1 MTLADKVLRYFKKK
15 NDGNEKTEIVIYDS
29 LKDDNYYQSFYPI
42 VLENNF
48 KGSIVCLGDIHI
60 KKNASFSGDLICRT
74 CKIEGSFNGSLLATE
89 FTGVCKTAS
98 LDARIVTGSI
108 FIESNAAVKGIF
120 NITKE
125 ITNPEA
131 MRKLEVNYR
140 LSLPQNDDEQ
150 NVNTN
155 KVTTIVLRGKGSKTA
170 PAASVPTPVV
180 VPEIRKQDVHVNT
193 LIHPGETKMNRSE
206 EAATNPNTGWW

>member
-1 MTLADKVLRYFKKK
+1 MTLVDKVLRYFKKK
-15 NDGNEKTEIVIYDS
+15 NDGDETEIVIYDS

-108 FIESNAAVKGIF
+108 FIESNATVKGIF

-131 MRKLEVNYR
+131 MRKLEANYR

-155 KVTTIVLRGKGSKTA
+155 KVTTIVLRGKGSK
-170 PAASVPTPVV
+170 AASAASLPAPVV
-180 VPEIRKQDVHVNT
+180 VPEIKKQDVPVNT
-193 LIHPGETKMNRSE
+193 LTHPGEIKMNRSE
-206 EAATNPNTGWW
+206 ETATNTNTGWW

>member
-1 MTLADKVLRYFKKK
+1 MTLVDKVLRYFKKK
-15 NDGNEKTEIVIYDS
+15 NDGDETEIVIYDS

-48 KGSIVCLGDIHI
+48 KGSIVCLGEIHI

-108 FIESNAAVKGIF
+108 FIESNATVKGIF

-125 ITNPEA
+125 ITNPES
-131 MRKLEVNYR
+131 MRKLEALYR

-155 KVTTIVLRGKGSKTA
+155 KITTIVLRGKGSK
-170 PAASVPTPVV
+170 AATVASLPKPVV
-180 VPEIRKQDVHVNT
+180 VPEIKKQDVPVNT
-193 LIHPGETKMNRSE
+193 LTHPGETKMNRSE
-206 EAATNPNTGWW
+206 EIATNTNTGWW

>member
-1 MTLADKVLRYFKKK
+1 MTLVDKVLRYFKKK
-15 NDGNEKTEIVIYDS
+15 NDGDETEIVIYDS
-29 LKDDNYYQSFYPI
+29 LKEDNYYQSFYPI

-48 KGSIVCLGDIHI
+48 KGSIVCLGEIHI

-108 FIESNAAVKGIF
+108 FIESNATVKGIF

-131 MRKLEVNYR
+131 MRKLEANYR

-155 KVTTIVLRGKGSKTA
+155 KVTTIVLRGKGSKAA
-170 PAASVPTPVV
+170 PGASLPSPVV
-180 VPEIRKQDVHVNT
+180 VPEIKKQDVPVNT
-193 LIHPGETKMNRSE
+193 LTHPGETKMNRSE
-206 EAATNPNTGWW
+206 ETATNTNTGWW